1 VRDILTGLL
10 GGYDDVLLN
19 RTLENLSGG
28 ERQRVELARV
38 LVDSPDIII
47 LDEPSTGQD
56 HQTTRVINSLMRR
69 LAQDGTTVICV
80 SHDMP
85 LLADVV
91 ERVIVM
97 RQTEVVADASPREV
111 FANRELMLT
120 TNLQAPQIT
129 EISLATVTKRGGPI
143 AQTPQELADD
153 IKSELESEYEGS
165 HIVLFD
171 GDQELKIWFTVGKG
185 LTLSVKGASITLAP
199 DNLVTI
205 KTDNKVVIDCPNVEL
220 GSTSSAAISEYIIK
234 GETFL
239 NLFNLHTHA
248 GAGTPPTPISGEV
261 VLSRTTKSK

>member
-1 VRDILTGLL
+1 MSRNHDITARDFEDLLDKQFLGIVVDIDDPRKEGRAKVRVASLYDEIPVEDIPWAFPK
-10 GGYDDVLLN
+10 N
-19 RTLENLSGG
+19 R
-28 ERQRVELARV
+28 
-38 LVDSPDIII
+38 
-47 LDEPSTGQD
+47 
-56 HQTTRVINSLMRR
+56 
-69 LAQDGTTVICV
+69 GTTFGQAGKGGSV
-80 SHDMP
+80 SIP
-85 LLADVV
+85 KLNS
-91 ERVIVM
+91 
-97 RQTEVVADASPREV
+97 VVAVVFDNGNPYSPE
-111 FANRELMLT
+111 FFS
-120 TNLQAPQIT
+120 I
-129 EISLATVTKRGGPI
+129 
-143 AQTPQELADD
+143 QELADD